1 MFPWNQIY
9 LLFCICTFDLHLIFL
24 IFILTQ
30 NFISKKY
37 VNSYIFHLFA
47 SKVND
52 GLLYNCMCIIN
63 DYTEYRKDV
72 LTHLTRS
79 LVTVGIY
86 DAFVLLSISWC
97 ILENGRMFLQKT
109 KCQTGVERFN
119 FFPSRK
125 QICSFVFL
133 GNSLPVQL
141 YQVVL

>member
-1 MFPWNQIY
+1 M
-9 LLFCICTFDLHLIFL
+9 
-24 IFILTQ
+24 TQ

-86 DAFVLLSISWC
+86 DGSVLLSISWC
-97 ILENGRMFLQKT
+97 ILENGRMFFAKDEMSNRCRTIQ
-109 KCQTGVERFN
+109 
-119 FFPSRK
+119 FF
-125 QICSFVFL
+125 SFKETNL
-133 GNSLPVQL
+133 
-141 YQVVL
+141 

>member
-1 MFPWNQIY
+1 M
-9 LLFCICTFDLHLIFL
+9 
-24 IFILTQ
+24 TQ

-86 DAFVLLSISWC
+86 DAFVFVDKLVY
-97 ILENGRMFLQKT
+97 F
-109 KCQTGVERFN
+109 
-119 FFPSRK
+119 RK
-125 QICSFVFL
+125 WKDVFCKRR
-133 GNSLPVQL
+133 NVK
-141 YQVVL
+141 QV